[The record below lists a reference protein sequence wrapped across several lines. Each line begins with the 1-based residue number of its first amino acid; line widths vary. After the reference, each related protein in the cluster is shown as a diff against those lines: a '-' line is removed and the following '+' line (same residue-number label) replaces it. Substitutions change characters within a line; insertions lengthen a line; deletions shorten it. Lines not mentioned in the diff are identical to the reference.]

1 MIWKTE
7 EQKPTG
13 TTEPGDNGTV
23 KIAVADAG
31 PGIPVDRLSKLF
43 EPFFATKQ
51 EGMGM
56 GLSIARTTVHIVE

>member
-7 EQKPTG
+7 EQKP
-13 TTEPGDNGTV
+13 TEPGDNGTV
-23 KIAVADAG
+23 KIAVAG

-51 EGMGM
+51 EGIGM
-56 GLSIARTTVHIVE
+56 GLSIARTTVHTVE

>member
-13 TTEPGDNGTV
+13 PTEPGDNGTV
-23 KIAVADAG
+23 KIAVAG

-51 EGMGM
+51 EGIGM
-56 GLSIARTTVHIVE
+56 GLSIARTTVHTVE